1 MKRNHWNSA
10 DEAQLLRL
18 ITQQAYGQLE
28 PVARR
33 ILSKTPDHA
42 LALKA
47 LAVAYISAGRPQEA
61 KPLLHRAARLYPTDP
76 ELHSNLAIVLTS
88 EEDHAAALAC
98 IDRALVLAPQRADF
112 HANRALALL
121 NLGAIHGSMT
131 SARTAL
137 QLDPSHSEA
146 ANTLGAALHRQ
157 RKFDD
162 ALEAFQRATANNPGS
177 LDPVL
182 NFVVT
187 LGDLGRHGDAANCA
201 RQILEEGEPT
211 QLESD
216 MIFPYLCAAER
227 ADCDWRR
234 ADAASILRATM
245 LRQVDQGPEPFFM
258 THMEDIDR
266 ATLRRGAE
274 VYGRAYLRST
284 GVTQGS
290 APVPAE
296 SVSKLP
302 DRPLRIGFISAD
314 FRDHP
319 VSELAV
325 GVYECLDRGAF
336 SVYAYGYGPSA
347 PSPLRQRLQTAFDI
361 FRDID
366 ALSFSEA
373 AALIRQDAI
382 DILVDMA
389 GWTKFSR
396 PGILAHA
403 PAPVIAS
410 WLGFPGTLGVPG
422 LAHYLISDPV
432 VTPMDHAADYAEHL
446 ALLPHSYQP
455 SSRVG
460 DIPIAPTRR
469 QCGLPEDAFVFCSFN
484 QSVKLTPRMFD
495 LWCQL
500 LLRNP
505 DAVLWLGFQSELAQ
519 ANLRGTARARGVS
532 QASIVFAPW
541 CALPEHLARLSLA
554 DLALDTY
561 PYGSH
566 TTGSDMLWAGVPLI
580 ARMGETFASRVSASV
595 LHAVGLPDLVTLTDE
610 DYLALADTLAK
621 DRPRCSSY
629 RQHLANARCSAPLF
643 DTGRFTRDMERLF
656 RGMWQNHLRG
666 QHQAIRLSDGHADS
680 FSD

>member
-10 DEAQLLRL
+10 DETHLLRL
-18 ITQQAYGQLE
+18 ITQGAYGQLE
-28 PVARR
+28 SVARR
-33 ILSKTPDHA
+33 ILSKTRDHP

-47 LAVAYISAGRPQEA
+47 LAVACISGGRVQEA
-61 KPLLHRAARLYPTDP
+61 KPLLQRAAKLYPRDP
-76 ELHSNLAIVLTS
+76 ELHSNLAIILTT
-88 EEDHAAALAC
+88 EDDHESALAC
-98 IDRALVLAPQRADF
+98 IDRALKLEPQRADF

-121 NLGAIHGSMT
+121 NLGAIHGSMM

-137 QLDPSHSEA
+137 QFDPSHPKA

-157 RKFDD
+157 CKFDA
-162 ALEAFQRATANNPGS
+162 ALEAFQRATTNDPGS
-177 LDPVL
+177 LDSFL

-187 LGDLGRHGDAANCA
+187 LGDVGRHSAAANCA
-201 RQILEEGEPT
+201 RQVLEEGEPT
-211 QLESD
+211 QTEID

-234 ADAASILRATM
+234 ADAASMLRQTM
-245 LRQVDQGPEPFFM
+245 LRQVDQGPEPFFI

-266 ATLRRGAE
+266 TTLRRGAE
-274 VYGRAYLRST
+274 VYGRAYLRGT
-284 GVTQGS
+284 GVALGEPRGS
-290 APVPAE
+290 AVPAGE
-296 SVSKLP
+296 SP

-325 GVYECLDRGAF
+325 GLYECLDRSAF
-336 SVYAYGYGPSA
+336 SIYAYGYGPSE
-347 PSPLRQRLQTAFDI
+347 PSQLRHRLLDAFDI

-366 ALSFSEA
+366 ALSFVEA
-373 AALIRQDAI
+373 ATLIRQDAI

-396 PGILAHA
+396 PGILTYA

-422 LAHYLISDPV
+422 LAHYLISDPI
-432 VTPMDHAADYAEHL
+432 VTPMEHAGDYAENL

-455 SSRVG
+455 SSRTG
-460 DIPIAPTRR
+460 DGRVTPTRG

-484 QSVKLTPRMFD
+484 QSVKLTPHIFD

-505 DAVLWLGFQSELAQ
+505 GSVLWLGFQSELAQ
-519 ANLRGTARARGVS
+519 ANLRAIARAREVPET
-532 QASIVFAPW
+532 SIVFAPW
-541 CALPEHLARLSLA
+541 CALPEHLARLPLA
-554 DLALDTY
+554 DLALDTF

-580 ARMGETFASRVSASV
+580 ARMGETFASRVSSS
-595 LHAVGLPDLVTLTDE
+595 LLTAVGLQELITYTDD
-610 DYLALADTLAK
+610 DYLTLADG
-621 DRPRCSSY
+621 
-629 RQHLANARCSAPLF
+629 LANDRSRYSAYRRHLVNARLSAPLF
-643 DTGRFTRDMERLF
+643 DTRRFAHDMGRLLRA
-656 RGMWQNHLRG
+656 MWQNHVRG
-666 QHQAIRLSDGHADS
+666 QHQAIRIP
-680 FSD
+680 

>member
-1 MKRNHWNSA
+1 MKPNYRNSA
-10 DEAQLLRL
+10 DETQLLQL
-18 ITQQAYGQLE
+18 ITLGAYGQLE

-33 ILSKTPDHA
+33 ILSKTRDHP

-47 LAVAYISAGRPQEA
+47 LAVANISAGRVQEA
-61 KPLLHRAARLYPTDP
+61 KPLLHRAAKLYPSDP
-76 ELHSNLAIVLTS
+76 ELHSNLAIVLAS
-88 EEDHAAALAC
+88 EGDHEAALAC
-98 IDRALVLAPQRADF
+98 IDRALALAPQRADF

-121 NLGAIHGSMT
+121 NLGAIHGSMA

-137 QLDPSHSEA
+137 QLDPSHPEA

-162 ALEAFQRATANNPGS
+162 ALAAFQQATANNPGS
-177 LDPVL
+177 LDPFL

-187 LGDLGRHGDAANCA
+187 LGDVGRNSDAASCA
-201 RQILEEGEPT
+201 RQVFEEGEPT
-211 QLESD
+211 QAESD
-216 MIFPYLCAAER
+216 MLFPYLCAAER
-227 ADCDWRR
+227 AECDWRR
-234 ADAASILRATM
+234 ADAPSMLRATM

-258 THMEDIDR
+258 THVEEIDR

-284 GVTQGS
+284 GVALGLT
-290 APVPAE
+290 PVPVE
-296 SVSKLP
+296 SANELS

-336 SVYAYGYGPSA
+336 SVYAYGYGPSE
-347 PSPLRQRLQTAFDI
+347 PSPLRQRLQAAFDI

-373 AALIRQDAI
+373 ASLIRQDAI

-403 PAPVIAS
+403 PVPVIAS

-422 LAHYLISDPV
+422 LVHYLISDPI
-432 VTPMDHAADYAEHL
+432 VTPMDHARDYAEHL

-455 SSRVG
+455 SSRAG
-460 DIPIAPTRR
+460 DGLKSPTRG
-469 QCGLPEDAFVFCSFN
+469 QCGLPDDAFVFCSFN
-484 QSVKLTPRMFD
+484 QSVKLTPSMFD

-505 DAVLWLGFQSELAQ
+505 GSVLWLGFQSELAQ
-519 ANLRGTARARGVS
+519 ANLRATARARGVS
-532 QASIVFAPW
+532 DASIVFAPW
-541 CALPEHLARLSLA
+541 CALPEHLARLALA

-566 TTGSDMLWAGVPLI
+566 TTGSDMLWAGVPMI
-580 ARMGETFASRVSASV
+580 ARMGETFASRVSGS
-595 LHAVGLPDLVTLTDE
+595 LLTAVGLHELVTYTDDEYLT
-610 DYLALADTLAK
+610 LADALAK
-621 DRPRCSSY
+621 DRPRCSAY
-629 RQHLANARCSAPLF
+629 RQHLANARLSAPLF
-643 DTGRFTRDMERLF
+643 DTRCFARDMGRLF
-656 RGMWQNHLRG
+656 RAMWQNHLRG
-666 QHQAIRLSDGHADS
+666 QHQAIQLS
-680 FSD
+680 